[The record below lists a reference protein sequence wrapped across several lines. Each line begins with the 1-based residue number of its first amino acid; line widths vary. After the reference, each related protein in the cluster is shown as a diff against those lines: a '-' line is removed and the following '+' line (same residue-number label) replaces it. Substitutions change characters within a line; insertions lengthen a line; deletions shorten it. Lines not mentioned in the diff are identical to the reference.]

1 MKHLTFCALLFA
13 GLTTLGSA
21 QYDLT
26 VEPSPAVQE
35 GLTTYR
41 FYVNMADATDRM
53 SAVYGN
59 DEAGLF
65 ISTPDGA
72 YNSAFN
78 SSWNASGINP
88 AFLVAFPELAD
99 DTYATIGLT
108 GPASTSGIEG
118 AADPSIV
125 EDAAQ
130 PITPYF
136 LTPGAT
142 NLESTTLTGSSWYV
156 LNTAGNGLPDEN
168 LQVLI
173 LQVTTAGGVSGSINY
188 QVFPLGL
195 GENNTLV
202 TASFNVSPPVDV
214 EGCTD
219 VNSCTFNPE
228 ATIDDGS
235 CLYLDAIGVCG
246 GDCTEASPDSPT
258 VCAGDEVYGC
268 INLDA
273 CNFDPNA
280 NVSDGSCV
288 GTPDGFCDCDG
299 LVADTDNDGV
309 CDEDEIFGCTDG
321 MACNYDAAAT
331 EEDGSCEF
339 CSCAESAYTLSVDSF
354 PAVQEGLTT
363 YRVYVNT
370 LNSTDRLS
378 AVISNANNPL
388 TIDVPEGAWNSPQS
402 TTWNA
407 AGVNPALFV
416 EYPNIVDDSYA
427 TIGLTGPAAPLGS
440 EYADPTLVDP
450 DLALTTLFTV
460 DGETGFTSDT
470 DPGLG
475 WFVLNTAAN
484 GLPDADG
491 RILVMQI
498 TTAGSISGTLNYQVF
513 PQGNQAADILMTS
526 TFDGV
531 GTFGQVNVCG
541 CMEANACNYNPDA
554 NYDDPNDACDYDSC
568 NGCMDMEAC
577 NFDATA
583 TIDDGTNCVYAAE
596 GYDCDGNCLG
606 ADTNDNMVCDTEE
619 TGCTDMMACNFDAN
633 NVFED
638 NDQCVYAETGYDCD
652 GNCLDDADG
661 DGVCDEFEVPGCT
674 DAMACNYNADAT
686 DDDESCVFADD
697 ACEECADDGSVV
709 LNDIDGDGVCD
720 DDEIEGC
727 FDESACNY
735 NADVTDIN
743 NDLCEYAEEFYDCD
757 GNCLND
763 ADGDGVCDE
772 LELAGCTNII
782 ACNYDEL
789 ATDDDGSCA
798 FPGDACD
805 DGDENTINDAYND
818 DCECVGETEDSV
830 DETRIAFGMF
840 PNPTTGEVT
849 LTVAGFHSGVT
860 VQIMDGAGRVVW
872 AEQNVALQGNTVL
885 NLAGLSSGT
894 YNVMLSDERG
904 VSVKRL
910 AIQH

>member
-1 MKHLTFCALLFA
+1 MKHLTFCALLFLGIA
-13 GLTTLGSA
+13 ATGSA
-21 QYDLT
+21 QYDLA
-26 VEPSPAVQE
+26 VESYPAVQE
-35 GLTTYR
+35 GLTTHR
-41 FYVNMADATDRM
+41 VYVEMADATDRV

-65 ISTPDGA
+65 INTPDGA

-88 AFLVAFPELAD
+88 AFLGTFPELAD

-108 GPASTSGIEG
+108 GPASTSGVED

-125 EDAAQ
+125 EDSAQ

-142 NLESTTLTGSSWYV
+142 ALESTTLTGSSWYI

-168 LQVLI
+168 MRVLI
-173 LQVTTAGGVSGSINY
+173 LQVTTAGIVSGTLNY

-202 TASFNVSPPVDV
+202 SNSFNVMPQEDV

-219 VNSCTFNPE
+219 PASCTYNPE
-228 ATIDDGS
+228 ANIDDES

-273 CNFDPNA
+273 CNYDPNA
-280 NVSDGSCV
+280 NISDGSCV
-288 GTPDGFCDCDG
+288 GTPDNFCDCDG
-299 LVADTDNDGV
+299 TIPDTDNDGV
-309 CDEDEIFGCTDG
+309 CDEDEVFGCTDG
-321 MACNYDAAAT
+321 MACNYDAGAT

-339 CSCAESAYTLSVDSF
+339 CSCSDNAFTLSVESF
-354 PAVQEGLTT
+354 PAQQEGLTT
-363 YRVYVNT
+363 YRVYMNT
-370 LNSTDRLS
+370 ISSTDRLS
-378 AVISNANNPL
+378 AVFSNADNPM
-388 TIDVPEGAWNSPQS
+388 TINVPEGAWNSDQA

-416 EYPNIVDDSYA
+416 DYPNLIDDSYA
-427 TIGLTGPAAPLGS
+427 TIGLEGPASPLGTG
-440 EYADPTLVDP
+440 YADPSLVDP
-450 DLALTTLFTV
+450 NFDVTDLFTV
-460 DGETGFTSDT
+460 DGDMGFTSDS
-470 DPGLG
+470 DPGLS
-475 WFVLNTAAN
+475 WFVLNTAEN
-484 GLPDADG
+484 GLPDENG
-491 RILVMQI
+491 QILMMQI
-498 TTAGSISGTLNYQVF
+498 TTSGSISGTLNYQVF
-513 PQGNQAADILMTS
+513 PQGNQANDMFMTS
-526 TFDGV
+526 SFEGT

-554 NYDDPNDACDYDSC
+554 NYDDPEDVCEYDSC

-577 NFDATA
+577 NFDETA
-583 TIDDGTNCVYAAE
+583 TLDDGTNCIYAAE

-606 ADTNDNMVCDTEE
+606 ADENMNMICDADE
-619 TGCTDMMACNFDAN
+619 TGCTDMMACNFDEN

-638 NDQCVYAETGYDCD
+638 NDQCVYAEAGYDCNGD
-652 GNCLDDADG
+652 CLNDTDM

-674 DAMACNYNADAT
+674 DAMACNYNAEAT
-686 DDDESCVFADD
+686 DDDESCVFADE
-697 ACEECADDGSVV
+697 ACEECADDGTVV
-709 LNDIDGDGVCD
+709 LNDADGDGVCD

-727 FDESACNY
+727 FDETACNY

-743 NDLCEYAEEFYDCD
+743 NELCEYAEEFYDCNGD
-757 GNCLND
+757 CLND

-772 LELAGCTNII
+772 LEVEGCTNII

-818 DCECVGETEDSV
+818 DCECVGEVEDGV
-830 DETRIAFGMF
+830 EEARIAFGMF
-840 PNPTTGEVT
+840 PNPSTGEVT

-872 AEQNVALQGNTVL
+872 AEQNVALQGNAVL